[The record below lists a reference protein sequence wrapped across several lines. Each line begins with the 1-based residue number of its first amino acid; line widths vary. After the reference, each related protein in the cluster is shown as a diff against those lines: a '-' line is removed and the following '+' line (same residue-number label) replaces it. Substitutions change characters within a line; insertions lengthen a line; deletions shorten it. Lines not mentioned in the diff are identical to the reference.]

1 MNDFVE
7 CVDALEKYLEMQKEL
22 SEQMKSAFW
31 NLSRA
36 QHTMGHSRVS
46 TLQVPAIDEMK
57 AQTLLEISST
67 DWWIVQRTEEE
78 IEQDEDDEEKEA
90 HTFTDPLKWFGVLV
104 PQTLKESQ
112 KDFKAALETIVQAAK
127 EQHKARVLMKKLE
140 LNRKRK

>member
-1 MNDFVE
+1 M
-7 CVDALEKYLEMQKEL
+7 
-22 SEQMKSAFW
+22 
-31 NLSRA
+31 
-36 QHTMGHSRVS
+36 S

-78 IEQDEDDEEKEA
+78 IEQDENDEEKKA
-90 HTFTDPLKWFGVLV
+90 HNFTDPLKWFGVLV

-127 EQHKARVLMKKLE
+127 EQHKARVLMKKIE